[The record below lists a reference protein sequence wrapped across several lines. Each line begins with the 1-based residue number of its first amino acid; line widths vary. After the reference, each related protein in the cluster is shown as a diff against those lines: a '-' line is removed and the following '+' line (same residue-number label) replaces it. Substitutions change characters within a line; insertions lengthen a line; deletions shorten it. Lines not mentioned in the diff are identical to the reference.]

1 MKKISDKLLER
12 YSRQIIISEVGISGQ
27 QKIFSSSITIIG
39 CGGLGTSAAQYLS
52 MAGVGNIKLID
63 NDTVSNSNLNR
74 QTLFNAND
82 IGKKKVNALNEKL
95 LNINNVLKTKIFDMK
110 VDSNN
115 IEKLV
120 GKDEIVLDCTDNFES
135 KYLINKYSVKKKKV
149 LITAAL
155 QNFEIQALAI
165 APWKNKDFP
174 CYECL
179 FPFISENIEDQS
191 CEQMGIM
198 AQVAGMGGI
207 VQANFAL
214 NIILGQLG
222 TVFKELLLINCLTN
236 DFKKI
241 KTKKNLFCKICHS

>member
-12 YSRQIIISEVGISGQ
+12 YSRQIIIDEVGISGQ
-27 QKIFSSSITIIG
+27 QKIFSSSIAIIG

-74 QTLFNAND
+74 QTLFNAED
-82 IGKKKVNALNEKL
+82 IGKKKAIVLKRKL
-95 LNINNVLKTKIFDMK
+95 QNINNALKIKIFDKK

-120 GKDEIVLDCTDNFES
+120 EKEKIILDCTDNFDS
-135 KYLINKYSVKKKKV
+135 KYLINRYSVRKKKV

-155 QNFEIQALAI
+155 QNFELQALAI

-179 FPFISENIEDQS
+179 FPFKNENIEAQS

-207 VQANFAL
+207 IQANYAL
-214 NIILGQLG
+214 NIILGELG
-222 TVFKELLLINCLTN
+222 TMFKELLLINCLTN

-241 KTKKNLFCKICHS
+241 NTKKNLFCKICHS